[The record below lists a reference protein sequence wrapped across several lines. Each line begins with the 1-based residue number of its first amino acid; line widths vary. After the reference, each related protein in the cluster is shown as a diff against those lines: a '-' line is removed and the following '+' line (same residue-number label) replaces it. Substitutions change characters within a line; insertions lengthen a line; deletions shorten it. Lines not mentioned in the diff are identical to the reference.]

1 MRSSVTL
8 LAPSWPK
15 MRFGAHLG
23 LHLDGYWGAS
33 WRQDGAKLA
42 NLAPRWSQD
51 GPSWAPDRHLE
62 ASWGAILAIL
72 KGLGADFGK
81 NGRHVKMSITMAFWP
96 HFGVLAGLAG
106 GSWRLC
112 WFILALCWA
121 MLGHLGAILEQLG
134 DKMWTES
141 AKMSQDSGQERQD
154 EARWRK
160 WAARERNW
168 EPHGGSDRRRGPR
181 AGGGVPP

>member
-8 LAPSWPK
+8 LTPSWPK

-33 WRQDGAKLA
+33 WRQDG
-42 NLAPRWSQD
+42 PRWRQVGQLGAKMEPRWRQD

-96 HFGVLAGLAG
+96 HFGGLAGLAG

-112 WFILALCWA
+112 WLILALCWA
-121 MLGHLGAILEQLG
+121 MLGHLGAILKQLG
-134 DKMWTES
+134 DKMRPES
-141 AKMSQDSGQERQD
+141 AKMIQDSAQERQD
-154 EARWRK
+154 EAR
-160 WAARERNW
+160 
-168 EPHGGSDRRRGPR
+168 
-181 AGGGVPP
+181 